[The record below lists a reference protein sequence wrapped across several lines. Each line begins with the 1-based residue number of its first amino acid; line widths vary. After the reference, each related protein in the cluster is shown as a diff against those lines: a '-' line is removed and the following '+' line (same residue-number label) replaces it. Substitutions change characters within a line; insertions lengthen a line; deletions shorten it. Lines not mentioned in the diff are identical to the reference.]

1 MIRGTTP
8 TITLTV
14 DEYDLTDKSVE
25 IYIRE
30 KDDTGDPLTFTEEDQ
45 QVDIRK
51 SAKGTEIYLTL
62 TQENTLAMK
71 AGKSYQVQ
79 VRWIG
84 DDGRAEATEKEIFS
98 LADIMKNS
106 VIEYRGGEDE
116 DEGGNG

>member
-14 DEYDLTDKSVE
+14 DGYDLTEKSVE

-30 KDDTGDPLTFTEEDQ
+30 KDAEGEPLTYTEEDQ
-45 QVDIRK
+45 AVEILADAEK
-51 SAKGTEIYLTL
+51 TTIYLHL
-62 TQENTLAMK
+62 SQENTLEMK

-84 DDGRAEATEKEIFS
+84 EDGIAEATEKGVFT
-98 LADIMKNS
+98 LGDIMKNAE
-106 VIEYRGGEDE
+106 IKYRGGE
-116 DEGGNG
+116 

>member
-30 KDDTGDPLTFTEEDQ
+30 KGDAGEPAVYTDADQ

-51 SAKGTEIYLTL
+51 TEKGTSIFLRL
-62 TQENTLAMK
+62 SQEDTLAMK

-84 DDGRAEATEKEIFS
+84 DDGQAEATEQETFI
-98 LADIMKNS
+98 LGDIMVDS
-106 VIEYRGGEDE
+106 VIEYRGGDE
-116 DEGGNG
+116 DAGGGE

>member
-14 DEYDLTDKSVE
+14 DGFDLTDKSVE

-30 KDDTGDPLTFTEEDQ
+30 KGAGGEPLTYTEEDQ
-45 QVDIRK
+45 AVDIRK
-51 SAKGTEIYLTL
+51 TQKGSEILLNLSQEDTL
-62 TQENTLAMK
+62 GMK

-84 DDGRAEATEKEIFS
+84 DDDKAEATEKETFT
-98 LADIMKNS
+98 LGDIMKDS
-106 VIEYRGGEDE
+106 VIEYRGGDD

>member
-14 DEYDLTDKSVE
+14 DGFDLTEKSVE

-30 KDDTGDPLTFTEEDQ
+30 KGAGGEPLTYTEEDQ
-45 QVDIRK
+45 AVNIQYANNRT
-51 SAKGTEIYLTL
+51 SIYLTL
-62 TQENTLAMK
+62 SQEETLKMK

-84 DDGRAEATEKEIFS
+84 DDGKAEATEKESFTMG
-98 LADIMKNS
+98 DIMKNAE
-106 VIEYRGGEDE
+106 IEYRGGE
-116 DEGGNG
+116 

>member
-30 KDDTGDPLTFTEEDQ
+30 KGDTGEPMTFTEEDQ
-45 QVDIRK
+45 QVDIQK
-51 SAKGTEIYLTL
+51 TQKGTQILLNL

-84 DDGRAEATEKEIFS
+84 EDDKAEATDKETFV
-98 LADIMKNS
+98 LGDIMKDG
-106 VIEYRGGEDE
+106 VIEYRGGDG